1 MSEPLGAFIRKL
13 DTNWRL
19 AMPEP
24 LLEAYPRKL
33 ILTPGFD
40 NCVRGY
46 APKQWDKFDATLQEL
61 NPNDPDEGDFVRFFR
76 ALATPVTLDGN
87 DRFRF
92 SDALMNWMGVDR
104 NSREVMVF
112 DVGSHLEF
120 WELEH
125 WNRFMGERAPDL
137 RRLARGIFGR
147 DRQAQER
154 ESDGAGSPAGDGQ

>member
-19 AMPEP
+19 AMPEQ

-46 APKQWDKFDATLQEL
+46 APKQWDQFDTMLQKL
-61 NPNDPDEGDFVRFFR
+61 NPNVPDEGDFMRFFR
-76 ALATPVTLDGN
+76 AMATPVTLDGN

-92 SDALMNWMGVDR
+92 SEALMNWMGVDR
-104 NSREVMVF
+104 NNREIMVF
-112 DVGSHLEF
+112 DMGSHLEF
-120 WELEH
+120 WELDH
-125 WNRFMGERAPDL
+125 WNRFMQDKSSSL
-137 RRLARGIFGR
+137 RELARGIFGR
-147 DRQAQER
+147 DRQGQEG
-154 ESDGAGSPAGDGQ
+154 DGDAAGSPAGDGQ